1 MDLFTSFG
9 DIYQI
14 AGANRTLASCY
25 WQIKDYNS
33 AIACLQDALEK
44 DTAINQAP
52 DLVASIR
59 EQLSI
64 VYSSVNDKQLSDY
77 NRNIYLDLQEQTR
90 QDRYYESRADQ
101 LAKSSSQLNL
111 MILSVIV
118 MIVILVLLLFIF
130 NRLRHRNDSRNS
142 LASLMEPLQLWQ
154 KRYNEYME
162 RMNDR
167 YENINEAY
175 SLSVVHIVS
184 DKKRNL
190 EQRAKISLVNSI
202 VPFIDRMLN
211 EINRLI
217 EKHEPDG
224 MRKERYEYIAELTD
238 KINEYNTVLTDWIQM
253 RQGQLNL
260 HIETFPLQQL
270 FDIVQRGRMSFQL
283 KGIKLSVEKTDATV
297 KADKILTLFMVNTIA
312 DNARKFTPEGGTVTV
327 SATETPGYV
336 EISVRDTGKGMSEEE
351 LSGIFDHKVYNGHG
365 FGLMNCRGIIDKY
378 KKISSI
384 FNVCYLSAESE
395 PGRVVVF
402 SSDCRRVW

>member
-1 MDLFTSFG
+1 
-9 DIYQI
+9 
-14 AGANRTLASCY
+14 
-25 WQIKDYNS
+25 
-33 AIACLQDALEK
+33 
-44 DTAINQAP
+44 
-52 DLVASIR
+52 
-59 EQLSI
+59 
-64 VYSSVNDKQLSDY
+64 
-77 NRNIYLDLQEQTR
+77 
-90 QDRYYESRADQ
+90 
-101 LAKSSSQLNL
+101 
-111 MILSVIV
+111 
-118 MIVILVLLLFIF
+118 
-130 NRLRHRNDSRNS
+130 
-142 LASLMEPLQLWQ
+142 
-154 KRYNEYME
+154 
-162 RMNDR
+162 MNDR

-175 SLSVVHIVS
+175 SLSVIHIVS

-238 KINEYNTVLTDWIQM
+238 KINEYNTVLTDWIQV

-351 LSGIFDHKVYNGHG
+351 LSGIFDHKVYNGLVLG
-365 FGLMNCRGIIDKY
+365 
-378 KKISSI
+378 
-384 FNVCYLSAESE
+384 
-395 PGRVVVF
+395 
-402 SSDCRRVW
+402 